1 MFFLPLFYKKRN
13 FRLFLGAWQ
22 ITMRIRWRN
31 LELPTRVVCNKDVL
45 TEEYGE
51 FRIEPFERGF
61 GRTIGNSLRRILLS
75 AIEGCAVT
83 SISIDGVKHEFA
95 TLDGVLEDVADIVI
109 NVKKLRIKMDPD
121 EPGPIKLTIDVNKR
135 GEITAGDIIVEGKA
149 TVVNKSLVLATLT
162 ADRNFHMTMN
172 AKRGRGYCSV
182 EENIQEAREEG
193 VIAIA
198 SIYSPVRHVQYWIEN
213 TRVGKI
219 TNYDRLI
226 MTIRTDGTISPEMAL
241 VESAKIFRKHI
252 NPFVQYFEMGEAIP
266 QEPVEKVE
274 PEKEEEKGQGQVL
287 EKLNDTVDSLEL
299 GVRPS
304 NCLSSA
310 NIHTLRDL
318 VKHSELDL
326 LKIRNFGKTSL
337 KEIKEKLKKYD
348 LSLGMQL
355 DNENGE

>member
-1 MFFLPLFYKKRN
+1 
-13 FRLFLGAWQ
+13 
-22 ITMRIRWRN
+22 MRIRWRN
-31 LELPTRVVCNKDVL
+31 LELPTRVVCNKEVL

-61 GRTIGNSLRRILLS
+61 GRTVGNSLRRILLS

-83 SISIDGVKHEFA
+83 SIAIDGVKHEFA
-95 TLDGVLEDVADIVI
+95 TLDGILEDVADIVI
-109 NVKKLRIKMDPD
+109 NIKKLRIKMEPD
-121 EPGPIKLTIDVNKR
+121 EEGPIKLTIYVHKKC
-135 GEITAGDIIVEGKA
+135 EITANDIEIEGKA
-149 TVVNKSLVLATLT
+149 SVVNKDLLIATLT
-162 ADRNFHMTMN
+162 ENRHFHMTMT

-182 EENIQEAREEG
+182 EDNLQDVKEEG
-193 VIAIA
+193 IIAIA

-274 PEKEEEKGQGQVL
+274 PEKEEDQGQIRFL
-287 EKLNDTVDSLEL
+287 ETLDYPVESLEL
-299 GVRPS
+299 GVRQS
-304 NCLSSA
+304 NCLASA
-310 NIHTLRDL
+310 NIHYIKDL
-318 VKHSELDL
+318 VQMTEVDL

-337 KEIKEKLKKYD
+337 KEIKEKLKKLD
-348 LSLGMQL
+348 LSLGMQI
-355 DNENGE
+355 DHSQKK